1 MKEYDN
7 KVPIYMQIIMEMKI
21 RMVSGKLSAGEK
33 IASVR
38 ELAQEFEV
46 NPNTMQRALSEMER
60 ENLLYTERTSG
71 RFVTTDEGIIM
82 TLRNKLA
89 EQELQKFMGYMEQIG
104 YSKKEIIQKIELW
117 QKEGE
122 NNEQYYRNQTT

>member
-7 KVPIYMQIIMEMKI
+7 KTPIYMQIITEMKM
-21 RMVSGKLSAGEK
+21 RMVSGELAAGEK
-33 IASVR
+33 IPSVR

-60 ENLLYTERTSG
+60 ENLFYTERTSG

-104 YSKKEIIQKIELW
+104 YSKKENIQKIELW

-122 NNEQYYRNQTT
+122 NNE

>member
-1 MKEYDN
+1 VKEYDN
-7 KVPIYMQIIMEMKI
+7 KIPIYMQIIMEMKI

-46 NPNTMQRALSEMER
+46 NPNTMQRALAEMER
-60 ENLLYTERTSG
+60 ENLFYTERTSG

-122 NNEQYYRNQTT
+122 NNE

>member
-1 MKEYDN
+1 MREYDN
-7 KVPIYMQIIMEMKI
+7 KTPIYMQIITEMKM
-21 RMVSGKLSAGEK
+21 RMASGKLAAGEK
-33 IASVR
+33 IPSVR

-60 ENLLYTERTSG
+60 ENLFYTERTSG

-122 NNEQYYRNQTT
+122 NNE

>member
-104 YSKKEIIQKIELW
+104 YTKKEIIQKIELW

-122 NNEQYYRNQTT
+122 NNE

>member
-7 KVPIYMQIIMEMKI
+7 KIPIYMQIIMEMKI
-21 RMVSGKLSAGEK
+21 RIVSGKLAAGDK

-60 ENLLYTERTSG
+60 ENLFYTERTSG
-71 RFVTTDEGIIM
+71 RFVTTDEGTIM
-82 TLRNKLA
+82 TLRNRLA

-104 YSKKEIIQKIELW
+104 YSKKEIIQKIETW
-117 QKEGE
+117 KKEEKG
-122 NNEQYYRNQTT
+122 NE

>member
-1 MKEYDN
+1 
-7 KVPIYMQIIMEMKI
+7 MQIIMEMKI
-21 RMVSGKLSAGEK
+21 RIVSGKLAAGEK

-60 ENLLYTERTSG
+60 ENLFYTERTSG

-82 TLRNKLA
+82 TLRNRLA

-104 YSKKEIIQKIELW
+104 YSKKEIIQKIETW
-117 QKEGE
+117 QKERK
-122 NNEQYYRNQTT
+122 NNE

>member
-89 EQELQKFMGYMEQIG
+89 EQELQKFMGYMEKIG

-122 NNEQYYRNQTT
+122 NNE

>member
-7 KVPIYMQIIMEMKI
+7 KTPIYMQIITEMKM
-21 RMVSGKLSAGEK
+21 RMASGKLAAGEK
-33 IASVR
+33 IPSVR

-60 ENLLYTERTSG
+60 ENLFYTERTSG
-71 RFVTTDEGIIM
+71 RFVTKDEGMIM
-82 TLRNKLA
+82 TLRNHLA
-89 EQELQKFMGYMEQIG
+89 EQELKRFMEYMEKIG
-104 YSKKEIIQKIELW
+104 YTKIEMIQKIEEW

-122 NNEQYYRNQTT
+122 CYE

>member
-7 KVPIYMQIIMEMKI
+7 KTPIYMQIITEMKM
-21 RMVSGKLSAGEK
+21 RMVSGKLAAGEK
-33 IASVR
+33 IPSVR

-122 NNEQYYRNQTT
+122 NNE

>member
-89 EQELQKFMGYMEQIG
+89 EQELQKFMCYMEQIG

-122 NNEQYYRNQTT
+122 NNE